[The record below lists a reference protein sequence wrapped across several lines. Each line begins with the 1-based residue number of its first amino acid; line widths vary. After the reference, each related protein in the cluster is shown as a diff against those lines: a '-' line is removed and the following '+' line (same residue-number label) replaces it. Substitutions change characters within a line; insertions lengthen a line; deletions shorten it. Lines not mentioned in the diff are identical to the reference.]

1 MNKFKLSA
9 LAALTG
15 TIGLFGSVGNAMAN
29 QPLVDQLSQLKLN
42 LKMVDNRA
50 AENGLD
56 CGKLGAD
63 WAACN
68 KVLIGLTNDN
78 QEIKG
83 QDWAIYFHSA
93 RQTLRVDNDQFKI
106 SHLTGDLYKLEPTE
120 KVTGLPAVETVEIA
134 IRTE

>member
-1 MNKFKLSA
+1 MNTFKLSA
-9 LAALTG
+9 LAALTA
-15 TIGLFGSVGNAMAN
+15 TLGLFGCVGNAMAD
-29 QPLVDQLSQLKLN
+29 QQLVDQLGQLKLN

-50 AENGLD
+50 ADSGLD

-78 QEIKG
+78 QDIKG

-93 RQTLRVDNDQFKI
+93 RQTMRVDNDQFTV
-106 SHLTGDLYKLEPTE
+106 SHVTGDLY
-120 KVTGLPAVETVEIA
+120 
-134 IRTE
+134 